1 MRFQP
6 ILIWVTALGLAAAFT
21 GAAPARAKDP
31 ELPPLAKMRDANKN
45 NRIERSEAA
54 GPLAPGFDDIDCD
67 KSGGLDGDEIRG
79 FFEGNDCPKPA
90 AGRAG
95 NKLPKLPP
103 LAKMRDA
110 NKNNLI
116 ERSEAAGPLAPSFT
130 DIDCDRNKGLDGDE
144 IRRFFE
150 GKECK
155 KSPTPA
161 STSKPSPPTTQTR
174 AKNELLFNLYLPR
187 TANMFTKVVLPWT
200 EAVAGSTKGRVRIKL
215 SASSLAPI
223 NRQLRMVATGV
234 ADSGMGIHH
243 FTRRRT
249 VTARVSELPFAAR
262 SSRAAAIAV
271 WRTVR
276 KFAKPSEYKGVKLV
290 GVVSPPPTLIF
301 NSRKPIKSISDFRSL
316 KILAAGSLVKPAKLV
331 GAPVVTI
338 PLPFAYEQFSR
349 GVVDG
354 TISNYGGI
362 QDFRLLKFVK
372 YATPIPGGVGNT
384 SIFLVINKKT
394 FDGLEQRDR
403 DAIMTVSGETFG
415 EYADDWDKNEVDAKR
430 AAKEAGIVVTPLP
443 GNTMEEL
450 RKRWSA
456 IVPIWIADATKLGI
470 DGGAA
475 LAFYRAELAKVESG
489 R

>member
-200 EAVAGSTKGRVRIKL
+200 EAVAGSTKGRVRIKF
-215 SASSLAPI
+215 SGSSLAPI
-223 NRQLRMVATGV
+223 NRQLRMIATGV
-234 ADSGMGIHH
+234 ADSGMGVHY

-249 VTARVSELPFAAR
+249 VTARVSELPFSAR
-262 SSRAAAIAV
+262 SSRAASIAA

-290 GVVSPPPTLIF
+290 GLVSPPPTLIF
-301 NSRKPIKSISDFRSL
+301 NSRKPIKSIKDFRSL
-316 KILAAGSLVKPAKLV
+316 KILAAGSLVKPAKLL

-338 PLPFAYEQFSR
+338 PLPFSYEQFSR

-362 QDFRLLKFVK
+362 RDFRLLKLVK
-372 YATPIPGGVGNT
+372 YATPVPGGVGNT
-384 SIFLVINKKT
+384 SIFVIINKKK
-394 FDGLEQRDR
+394 FDGLEQKDR
-403 DAIMTVSGETFG
+403 DAIMKVSGEIFG
-415 EYADDWDKNEVDAKR
+415 RYANDWDKNEVGAKL
-430 AAKEAGIVVTPLP
+430 AAGEAGIVVATLP
-443 GNTMEEL
+443 GKAMVEM
-450 RKRWSA
+450 RQRWSVIA
-456 IVPIWIADATKLGI
+456 PGWIADAEKLGI
-470 DGGAA
+470 DGKAA
-475 LAFYRAELAKVESG
+475 LAFYRGEMEKVESG